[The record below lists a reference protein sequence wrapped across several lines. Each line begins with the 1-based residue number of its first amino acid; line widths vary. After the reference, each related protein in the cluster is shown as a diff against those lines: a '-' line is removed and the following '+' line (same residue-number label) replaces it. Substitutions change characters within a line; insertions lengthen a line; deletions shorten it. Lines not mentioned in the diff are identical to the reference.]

1 MKYKNPGCTADII
14 IERKGS
20 ILLVKR
26 KHEPFKDMWALPG
39 GYLEYGE
46 ETIEQ
51 TCIRET
57 KEETDIDIQ
66 ELKLFGVYSNPDRDP
81 RGHVISH
88 VYIATKYSGH
98 KKAGDDAIEAR
109 YFPLYDNHPMLNFP
123 QLAFDHNQIINDYRR
138 KIRPRR

>member
-57 KEETDIDIQ
+57 KEETDIDIR
-66 ELKLFGVYSNPDRDP
+66 NPQ
-81 RGHVISH
+81 VISIH
-88 VYIATKYSGH
+88 NCKNEHAHFMTAGLIAH
-98 KKAGDDAIEAR
+98 EWAGEAKVMEPDEIIKWEWFDLNNLPSPR
-109 YFPLYDNHPMLNFP
+109 YFPSFEVIENYTKGQFY
-123 QLAFDHNQIINDYRR
+123 IKR
-138 KIRPRR
+138 K